1 MNPII
6 IHSEEKSK
14 FYTEIDGF
22 ESYLF
27 YRKEGNIW
35 NLISTYVPSELRGK
49 GLAADLVRTAL
60 DKARSL
66 NKKIIP
72 SCSYVVTFLNRNPTY
87 NDLIVK

>member
-1 MNPII
+1 MNPIV
-6 IHSEEKSK
+6 IHSELESK
-14 FYTEIDGF
+14 FYAEIDGF
-22 ESYLF
+22 QSYLF
-27 YRKEGNIW
+27 YREEGDGW

-49 GLAADLVRTAL
+49 GLAAELVRTAL

-87 NDLIVK
+87 NDLITK

>member
-1 MNPII
+1 MNPIV

-14 FYTEIDGF
+14 FYAEMDGF

-27 YRKEGNIW
+27 YREEGNIW

-72 SCSYVVTFLNRNPTY
+72 SCSYVVTFLSRNPTY
-87 NDLIVK
+87 NDLIAK